1 VTHGILAWDR
11 WCFLLS
17 GGKWVVCLCV
27 FVCVC
32 VCLLFLFVFF
42 SFVSPFV
49 LLSGGRGDEDAANE
63 PNGTAD
69 GKRFKIVRR
78 HSLT

>member
-11 WCFLLS
+11 LCFPLS

-32 VCLLFLFVFF
+32 VFF
-42 SFVSPFV
+42 SFVSLFV